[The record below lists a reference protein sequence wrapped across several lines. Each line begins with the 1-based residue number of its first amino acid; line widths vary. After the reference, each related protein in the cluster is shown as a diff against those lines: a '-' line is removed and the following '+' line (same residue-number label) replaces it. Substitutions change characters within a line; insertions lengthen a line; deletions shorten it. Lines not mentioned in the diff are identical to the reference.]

1 MKEEQRRYV
10 GLDIGKRTYAMAVI
24 GKNGKV
30 SHSNGRT
37 DSEGRAALYGKLEKS
52 DKVALEAG
60 NLAFIMAGEII
71 TQVGCEVVVLNVGK
85 LALIYGSMKKTD
97 KEDALKLARIVA
109 QFREDQL
116 PSVPLP
122 TEQEMRRRKLICSHE
137 RVKGLQTKEINTL
150 RGRGAQRAGAR

>member
-37 DSEGRAALYGKLEKS
+37 NSEGRVALYGQLS
-52 DKVALEAG
+52 ADDKVALEAG
-60 NLAFIMAGEII
+60 N
-71 TQVGCEVVVLNVGK
+71 

-97 KEDALKLARIVA
+97 KEDALKLARIAVA
-109 QFREDQL
+109 NLVEEAL
-116 PSVPLP
+116 AS
-122 TEQEMRRRKLICSHE
+122 
-137 RVKGLQTKEINTL
+137 
-150 RGRGAQRAGAR
+150 